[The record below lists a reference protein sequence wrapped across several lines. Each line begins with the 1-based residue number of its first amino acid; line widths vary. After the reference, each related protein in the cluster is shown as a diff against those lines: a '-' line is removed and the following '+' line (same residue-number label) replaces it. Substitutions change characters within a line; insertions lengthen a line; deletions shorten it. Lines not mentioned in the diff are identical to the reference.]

1 MVVRITIMIMRLLVL
16 VQVVLGILFWV
27 GTALG
32 LVGVHMLLG
41 LLVGLC
47 LWVLAGV
54 AAFNKDGN
62 IGLAV
67 VAFVWA
73 IIMVAL
79 GLTQQTLLVGS
90 LHWIIDV
97 IHLLVGLLALGF
109 GEMIA
114 GRYRRHN
121 APAVQATQQTTK

>member
-16 VQVVLGILFWV
+16 VQVVLGILFWI
-27 GTALG
+27 GTTFG
-32 LVGVHMLLG
+32 LVGVHTLLG

-54 AAFNKDGN
+54 AAFGKGGN

-90 LHWIIDV
+90 MHWIIEV
-97 IHLLVGLLALGF
+97 LHLLVGLLALGF

-114 GRYRRHN
+114 GRYRRLN
-121 APAVQATQQTTK
+121 APAMQTMK